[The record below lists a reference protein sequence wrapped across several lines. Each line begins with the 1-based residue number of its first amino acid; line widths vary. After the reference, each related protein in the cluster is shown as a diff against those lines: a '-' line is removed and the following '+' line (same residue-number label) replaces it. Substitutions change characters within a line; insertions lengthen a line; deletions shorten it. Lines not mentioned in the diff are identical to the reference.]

1 MAGNVILY
9 RLERPNP
16 LPDQEGG
23 HVADAIVFPDGMS
36 ILRWRTEP
44 KGVEIYPTEQAMRDV
59 RERSGRSQFVRVP

>member
-1 MAGNVILY
+1 MNDDVTLF

-59 RERSGRSQFVRVP
+59 RERSGRSILVEVR